1 MAQITWRR
9 NGREPLCRSGAAAGA
24 LLVGLVSSVVTGE
37 TLFMIVA
44 SGQWSVASQWQM
56 ADGRWQMADG
66 RWQMADD
73 ANGSPAFVRHS
84 SRYSLAT
91 GHYSEPLTQ
100 SHWLCRQGVE
110 GLFQVAV
117 HSRQVGW
124 LAVKND
130 LPIMDEK
137 DPVGHRLD
145 LLENVGRNQNCLGL
159 AQVPDQRPNPANLVR
174 IEAAGGLVHDQDL
187 GVMKQRLGHRDPLPI
202 ALRKFAD
209 RLVGHGIQCTLADD
223 GIDTTVQLGPPEAAG
238 FAEKL
243 EQAQRRHVGVERAVL
258 GQVAKVLCGADTVG

>member
-1 MAQITWRR
+1 MAQITWRQ

-37 TLFMIVA
+37 TLFKIGA

-56 ADGRWQMADG
+56 AD
-66 RWQMADD
+66 D
-73 ANGSPAFVRHS
+73 ANGSPASIRHS

-117 HSRQVGW
+117 HSRQVGR

-209 RLVGHGIQCTLADD
+209 RLVGHGIQGTLADD
-223 GIDTTVQLGPPEAAG
+223 GIDTTVQLGPQEAAG
-238 FAEKL
+238 CAEKL
-243 EQAQRRHVGVERAVL
+243 EQAQR
-258 GQVAKVLCGADTVG
+258 

>member
-1 MAQITWRR
+1 MAQITWPR

-37 TLFMIVA
+37 TLLLIVA
-44 SGQWSVASQWQM
+44 SGEWRVNS
-56 ADGRWQMADG
+56 GRWREVNQDRPCIRLWFLAI
-66 RWQMADD
+66 
-73 ANGSPAFVRHS
+73 NS
-84 SRYSLAT
+84 SLAT
-91 GHYSEPLTQ
+91 RHYSEPLATPHR
-100 SHWLCRQGVE
+100 SHWLRRQGVE

-117 HSRQVGW
+117 HSRQVGR
-124 LAVKND
+124 LTVKND

-137 DPVGHRLD
+137 DPVGHWLD

-209 RLVGHGIQCTLADD
+209 RLVGHRIQGTLADD
-223 GIDTTVQLGPPEAAG
+223 GIDTTVQLGPQEAAG
-238 FAEKL
+238 CAEKL
-243 EQAQRRHVGVERAVL
+243 EQAQR
-258 GQVAKVLCGADTVG
+258 